1 MIKRITRKKLDVEK
15 YTNCLNN
22 AVNYRIYAEYWYLDT
37 LVDDNWDCYVLND
50 YEAIMPLPYTKKIGV
65 KFITQPIYCQQL
77 GVFHN
82 QNFSKEIFEQF
93 EKKLHKNL
101 VRAYSFNEE
110 NTELFRPKGT
120 QKVNFILNL
129 NRPYIQISENYTSK
143 RNKELRRTS
152 KMNLEINEVNNLQN
166 FQLLKDKYEYIH
178 THKLEKK
185 YKPIFETLLKNGTL
199 RIFDIFSKEQILIGS
214 QAMLFSENRIICL
227 SFARNKEQE
236 KHNTSAYILDYIIK
250 NNAEKDLIFDFEG
263 SILPAVAKFME
274 GYSPQKKYYSIYS
287 NINI

>member
-1 MIKRITRKKLDVEK
+1 MIKRITRKKIDVEK

-82 QNFSKEIFEQF
+82 KYFSKEIFEQF

-120 QKVNFILNL
+120 SKINQILDLNQDYDTFLKSIRKNRKQEIKKGFSADYKITEINNNQYFINLLN
-129 NRPYIQISENYTSK
+129 ENYQDIKAELYLEKLQKLVEIIQSK
-143 RNKELRRTS
+143 NKSFTLS
-152 KMNLEINEVNNLQN
+152 ILYKNEVVASSFYIKSNQRLI
-166 FQLLKDKYEYIH
+166 QLCNAKKTNSELNYNTFIIDYI
-178 THKLEKK
+178 
-185 YKPIFETLLKNGTL
+185 LKNY
-199 RIFDIFSKEQILIGS
+199 SNQ
-214 QAMLFSENRIICL
+214 N
-227 SFARNKEQE
+227 
-236 KHNTSAYILDYIIK
+236 YIL
-250 NNAEKDLIFDFEG
+250 DFEG
-263 SILPAVAKFME
+263 SSLKGVNEFNASFRAETTYFTVFHNFKF
-274 GYSPQKKYYSIYS
+274 
-287 NINI
+287 